1 MAKNEWMLQPIVIS
15 PCADRATRNRVGTAV
30 KSVLRFLTPGH
41 WALIA
46 AMAVFISFQVWFD
59 LEIPG
64 YMAKITVLLNDGS
77 DAADVAEQGYMM
89 ILCSIG
95 SVICSVIAGGI
106 AAYVAAEFAKALRK
120 AQFTKVQSFSP
131 EEMGRFDIY
140 SLITRSTNDVTQ
152 VQMAVARTSQ
162 LVVKVPVMVYIA
174 LSKVT
179 AGSIEWTQVTAVGII
194 LIIIVQTFAIGY
206 VIPRYRRVQK
216 FTDGV
221 NRTIREGLTGVRVV
235 RAFNAEEYQNRKADI
250 ANDELTNN
258 NLFASRLLAF
268 TRPFNG
274 VVQNILTVAIYLIG
288 AGIIIEA
295 STEAEALDIFS
306 NMVVYS
312 SYVLYVVSSFI
323 LLAHIAMGLPR
334 ALVSARRVREVI
346 DTDIVVKDGTRT
358 GVPETDVRIAV
369 KDASFRY
376 PDSPADAV
384 SGISFEVRRGETVA
398 ITGQTGC
405 GKTSLVN
412 LIPRLFDVTS
422 GSVEVDG
429 VDVREYSLDELR
441 SRIGYATQKP
451 VLFSGT
457 ARFNIGY
464 GKTDATDD
472 EMNEAARIACLD
484 GYLADND
491 GLDTVVNQRGA
502 NLSGGQKQ
510 RMSIARAVCKRP
522 SIYIFDD
529 TFSALDFKTDVTV
542 RRNLAKVTEGAAVV
556 IVSQRIGTIANADRI
571 VVLADGRMVGCGTHS
586 ELLKT
591 CDIYRE
597 MAEIQEYAEVK
608 G

>member
-1 MAKNEWMLQPIVIS
+1 M
-15 PCADRATRNRVGTAV
+15 
-30 KSVLRFLTPGH
+30 KSVLRFLKPVH

-46 AMAVFISFQVWFD
+46 VMAVFISLQVWFD

-64 YMAKITVLLNDGS
+64 YMAEITVLLNDGS
-77 DAADVAEQGYMM
+77 EASAIAEQGYAM
-89 ILCSIG
+89 ILCSVG
-95 SVICSVIAGGI
+95 SVACSVVAGGI
-106 AAYVAAEFAKALRK
+106 AAYVAAEFAKSLRK
-120 AQFTKVQSFSP
+120 AQFSKVQSFSP

-179 AGSIEWTQVTAVGII
+179 AGSMEWTEVTAVGII
-194 LIIIVQTFAIGY
+194 LIIIVQTFSIGY

-235 RAFNAEEYQNRKADI
+235 RAFNAEEYQNRKADA
-250 ANDELTNN
+250 ANDELTEN

-274 VVQNILTVAIYLIG
+274 VVQNILTVAIYILG
-288 AGIIIEA
+288 AGIIMNA
-295 STEAEALDIFS
+295 SSGDEALDVFS

-334 ALVSARRVREVI
+334 ALVSARRIREVI
-346 DTDIVVKDGTRT
+346 DTETVVRNGNRT
-358 GVPETDVRIAV
+358 DVPESDVRISV

-376 PDSPADAV
+376 PGSPADAIT
-384 SGISFEVRRGETVA
+384 GITFEVRRGETVA

-412 LIPRLFDVTS
+412 LIPRLFDATS
-422 GSVEVDG
+422 GTVEVDG
-429 VDVREYSLDELR
+429 VDVRDYDLDTLR

-451 VLFSGT
+451 ILFSGT

-464 GKTDATDD
+464 GRRDATDE
-472 EMNEAARIACLD
+472 EMMDAARVACLD
-484 GYLADND
+484 GFLESNN
-491 GLDTVVNQRGA
+491 GLDAEINQRGA

-522 SIYIFDD
+522 GIYIFDD
-529 TFSALDFKTDVTV
+529 TFSALDFKTDSQV
-542 RRNLAKVTEGAAVV
+542 RRNLSAVTEGAAVV

-571 VVLADGRMVGCGTHS
+571 VVLADGRMVGYGTHS
-586 ELLKT
+586 ELLRT

-597 MAEIQEYAEVK
+597 MAEIQEYAEEDA
-608 G
+608 

>member
-1 MAKNEWMLQPIVIS
+1 M
-15 PCADRATRNRVGTAV
+15 

>member
-1 MAKNEWMLQPIVIS
+1 
-15 PCADRATRNRVGTAV
+15 
-30 KSVLRFLTPGH
+30 
-41 WALIA
+41 
-46 AMAVFISFQVWFD
+46 MAVFISLQVWFD

-77 DAADVAEQGYMM
+77 DASDVAEQGYMM
-89 ILCSIG
+89 ILCSVG
-95 SVICSVIAGGI
+95 SVLCSIIAGGI
-106 AAYVAAEFAKALRK
+106 AAYVAAELAKSLRK
-120 AQFTKVQSFSP
+120 AQFAKVQSFSP

-152 VQMAVARTSQ
+152 VQMAVARTTQ
-162 LVVKVPVMVYIA
+162 LVVKVPVMTYIA

-179 AGSIEWTQVTAVGII
+179 AGSMEWTEVTAIGII
-194 LIIIVQTFAIGY
+194 AIIIVQTFSIGY

-235 RAFNAEEYQNRKADI
+235 RAFNAEDYQNRKADI
-250 ANDELTNN
+250 ANDELTEN

-274 VVQNILTVAIYLIG
+274 VVQNILTVAIYILG
-288 AGIIIEA
+288 AGIIMEA
-295 STEAEALDIFS
+295 SSGDEALDVFS

-312 SYVLYVVSSFI
+312 SYVMYVVSSFI

-346 DTDIVVKDGTRT
+346 DTETVVKNGTRT
-358 GVPETDVRIAV
+358 DVPENDVRISF
-369 KDASFRY
+369 KNTSFRY
-376 PDSPADAV
+376 SDSPADAIT
-384 SGISFEVRRGETVA
+384 GITFDVRRGETVA
-398 ITGQTGC
+398 VTGQTGC

-412 LIPRLFDVTS
+412 LIPRLFDATS

-429 VDVREYSLDELR
+429 VDVREYDLDTLR
-441 SRIGYATQKP
+441 ARIGYATQKP
-451 VLFSGT
+451 ILFSGT

-464 GKTDATDD
+464 GRPGCSD
-472 EMNEAARIACLD
+472 EDMMEAARIACAD
-484 GYLADND
+484 GFLNDND
-491 GLDTVVNQRGA
+491 GLDTVINQRGA

-522 SIYIFDD
+522 GIYIFDD
-529 TFSALDFKTDVTV
+529 TFSALDFKTDAQV
-542 RRNLAKVTEGAAVV
+542 RRNLSKETKGAAVV

-571 VVLADGRMVGCGTHS
+571 IVLADGMMVGCGTHN
-586 ELLKT
+586 ELLKD
-591 CDIYRE
+591 CEIYRR
-597 MAEIQEYAEVK
+597 MAEIQEYTEEVA
-608 G
+608 